1 MLAKEDIAGPF
12 SRGTR
17 LHFGGSRWLQQPL
30 RPWRRCCWAGVEN
43 AASTGAYLY
52 EKLKGLG
59 GKYPFVKEVRG
70 LGLLL
75 GMELNREGKDIV
87 DGCLEQGLLINCVNN
102 NVLRFIP
109 PLTITPDDVDS
120 AVAILD
126 QVMGRKNE

>member
-1 MLAKEDIAGPF
+1 
-12 SRGTR
+12 
-17 LHFGGSRWLQQPL
+17 
-30 RPWRRCCWAGVEN
+30 
-43 AASTGAYLY
+43 
-52 EKLKGLG
+52 
-59 GKYPFVKEVRG
+59 VKEVRG